1 MKKHLLTILS
11 LVNIAVVFGNN
22 ELDSTLSVLD
32 HEVKLAAVYSEAK
45 ERRIETLRIQR
56 DEVNHI
62 PAQTYLLNRELYKE
76 YKDYISDSAIHY
88 LNLNLD
94 IARILNDSG
103 KMYETRIALAYLFV
117 RLGMYKEA
125 TDMLEK
131 VDRSSMDKL
140 QLPNYY
146 IAYRELYLGLGQ
158 YSQNTTE
165 RSYYWSKAKMFN
177 DSVRNTVSE
186 ASEEYLQILEKSL
199 RLDSAYQEALI
210 VNDQRL
216 KLVTSDMPGYALVTF
231 HRSLLYRKMGDIEN
245 EKKYLALSAISDI
258 RLSIRDNASIPILA
272 NLLMED
278 GDINRAYLY
287 IRSSLDNIQK
297 YNTRIRSSEILNI
310 QMIIDR
316 EYNRRNEEKSLQLQS
331 LLIIAC
337 LLSILLI
344 MSIIFLY
351 KYLKRYRHSAKKLEE
366 TNAELAS
373 FNQKLREMNKE
384 LKSSNLE
391 VAEANH
397 IKEEYIAYFLNVCS
411 KYILKLDDYRK
422 MVRKKLLGRNYEEL
436 YKITQDNTLVEDEM
450 RDLFTNFD
458 TMFINLFPDF
468 IKEFNGLLMS
478 DEQIAVKMGE
488 VLTTELRIYALIR
501 LGITDSSKIA
511 DFLGYSVNTI
521 YNYRT
526 KMKNKS
532 KVSREEFELFVKKIG
547 AFN

>member
-478 DEQIAVKMGE
+478 DEQIAVKKGE